1 MNIRTWRTYFSYEV
15 CVMKVIVTKF
25 FEKYL
30 KKNAPALDIQDL
42 VSRIQIESKNFISL
56 KQPFV
61 KIKIKLGNKTYR
73 LLIVFDK
80 QDVIILFVNI
90 FDKKDKVF
98 WENLDWDLHK
108 KYILEWRDKNMEC
121 IKKWEYYTVR
131 GKWIIVKK

>member
-98 WENLDWDLHK
+98 WENLNWDLHK
-108 KYILEWRDKNMEC
+108 KYILEWRDKNMEF

>member
-1 MNIRTWRTYFSYEV
+1 
-15 CVMKVIVTKF
+15 MKVIVTKF

-98 WENLDWDLHK
+98 
-108 KYILEWRDKNMEC
+108 
-121 IKKWEYYTVR
+121 
-131 GKWIIVKK
+131 